1 SMLTGLN
8 FITTVHRLKNKK
20 MGWMQIPLF
29 TWSIYATAWVQLL
42 ATPVI
47 AVTFLVIIFE
57 RLFGVGLFDPSKGG
71 DPLMYQHLFW
81 MYSHPAVYIMILP
94 GMGIISELF
103 PVFSRKSIF
112 GYRSIVVAG
121 MA

>member
-1 SMLTGLN
+1 
-8 FITTVHRLKNKK
+8 
-20 MGWMQIPLF
+20 
-29 TWSIYATAWVQLL
+29 
-42 ATPVI
+42 
-47 AVTFLVIIFE
+47 VTFLVVIFE
-57 RLFGVGLFDPSKGG
+57 RVFGVGLFDPSKGG

-112 GYRSIVVAG
+112 GYKSIVVAG
-121 MA
+121 MAIALVGSLVWAHHMFVSGMSDAAVLVF